1 MKQASLMLAGG
12 LVAPQLLSSCGG
24 KSGQAAATASESS
37 KYIGLQLYSLRDLV
51 KEEGIQKVLET
62 AAKMGYKNLYERSP
76 WTGIYE
82 RKRSRGYE
90 LVGSSD

>member
-1 MKQASLMLAGG
+1 MQNRRNFLKQASLMLAGG

-51 KEEGIQKVLET
+51 KEEV
-62 AAKMGYKNLYERSP
+62 YERSP